1 MSKFL
6 QRIDTEPTKFAIE
19 IHLTKVEISLI
30 QQCRISVILKRG
42 KHERETLNSVPLEK
56 GEAFFDERLNIPA
69 TLFYV
74 KKKDRYLPKEASLEL
89 HIITPSTKRLAGLTK
104 FDLAHFANLGLQGQN
119 KKLCLK

>member
-42 KHERETLNSVPLEK
+42 KCFLSIHILDFLSIYSAEVFKRPQK
-56 GEAFFDERLNIPA
+56 FFWSCFVNFFLQKFFKLILR
-69 TLFYV
+69 
-74 KKKDRYLPKEASLEL
+74 KKILPPCLASEE
-89 HIITPSTKRLAGLTK
+89 IS
-104 FDLAHFANLGLQGQN
+104 FLQL
-119 KKLCLK
+119 KLR